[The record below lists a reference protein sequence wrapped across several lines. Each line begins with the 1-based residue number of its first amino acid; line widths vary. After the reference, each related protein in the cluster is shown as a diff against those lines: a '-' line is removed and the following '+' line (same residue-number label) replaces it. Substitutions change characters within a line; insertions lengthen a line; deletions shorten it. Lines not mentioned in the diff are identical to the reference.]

1 MSQALDDLR
10 FVRWLL
16 QEGRFFDKGCFVA
29 QQAAEKSLKALLYR
43 GGARTVLGHSV
54 LELVERAVGQFP
66 DVEKLREA
74 ARLLDRFYIPT
85 RYPNGLPGGAPFES
99 FTASDLAQAVE
110 LAGRIV
116 ESIDKLLA
124 AS

>member
-1 MSQALDDLR
+1 MKQPEENSRRWLSQALDDLR

-54 LELVERAVGQFP
+54 LELVERAVSQFP
-66 DVEKLREA
+66 
-74 ARLLDRFYIPT
+74 
-85 RYPNGLPGGAPFES
+85 
-99 FTASDLAQAVE
+99 AVE
-110 LAGRIV
+110 
-116 ESIDKLLA
+116 
-124 AS
+124 